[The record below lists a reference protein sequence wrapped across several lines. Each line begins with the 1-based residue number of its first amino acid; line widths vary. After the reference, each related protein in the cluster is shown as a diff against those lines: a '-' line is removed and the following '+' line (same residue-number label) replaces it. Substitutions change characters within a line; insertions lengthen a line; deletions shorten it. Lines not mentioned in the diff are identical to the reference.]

1 MKETYKDTI
10 LVDQTNFKKFY
21 RTFDYTIDPENLV
34 WHRDHKNRVIQV
46 IEGANWYLQFD
57 NELPVELEVGKE
69 YYIPKNHY
77 HRIIKGSGNLILEI
91 KE

>member
-1 MKETYKDTI
+1 VVTPYKD
-10 LVDQTNFKKFY
+10 QTVNSNTFY
-21 RTFDYTIDPENLV
+21 RTFEHTTNPQDLV
-34 WHRDHKNRVIQV
+34 WHRDHNNRVIQV
-46 IEGANWYLQFD
+46 VEGVKWHLQFD

-69 YYIPKNHY
+69 YHIPKEHY